1 MRAGMASGEARRGV
15 GDDTPS
21 LVAAL
26 MAQRP
31 PYTRPREDALLQAE
45 RLYYWRLIAGL
56 CGKLRVETAA
66 VRSGSARR

>member
-1 MRAGMASGEARRGV
+1 MLEWSKCSTKKPAAAAQDDFLGGLSMRAGMASGEARRGV

-45 RLYYWRLIAGL
+45 RL
-56 CGKLRVETAA
+56 
-66 VRSGSARR
+66 